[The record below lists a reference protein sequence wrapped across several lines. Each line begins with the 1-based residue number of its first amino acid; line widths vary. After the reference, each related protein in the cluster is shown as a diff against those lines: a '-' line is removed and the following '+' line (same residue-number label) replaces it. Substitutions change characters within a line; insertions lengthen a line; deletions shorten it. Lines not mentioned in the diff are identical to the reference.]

1 MPANPYDEIRSRAA
15 AELSADEMA
24 RLSEE
29 LAAKAALQKSERKP
43 PSLIGLRGLGK
54 EVWNGV
60 NPEEYIA
67 EQRDSWGG

>member
-15 AELSADEMA
+15 AELSAEEMV

-29 LAAKAALQKSERKP
+29 LAARAALQKADRKP
-43 PSLIGLRGLGK
+43 LNLIDLRGLGK

-60 NPEEYIA
+60 NPDEYIA